1 MLFRSDSLEEFTW
14 NVCHYFSGHEKD
26 TIPPPEIRETLPP
39 KPPTPS
45 KPRGPVESFRLAT
58 SPVKRDLDIYATIR
72 GQRPDEG
79 REVPAPPL
87 KKTITVESLASPQR
101 SLFWAG
107 LLQFAIAFGVA
118 LAGLLSGA
126 LEQLQ
131 KLDIVPAAVAII
143 GLGFSASAVKN
154 LLTQST
160 SPQSPAPVAKA
171 KK

>member
-1 MLFRSDSLEEFTW
+1 MKYFRL
-14 NVCHYFSGHEKD
+14 
-26 TIPPPEIRETLPP
+26 
-39 KPPTPS
+39 S
-45 KPRGPVESFRLAT
+45 KP
-58 SPVKRDLDIYATIR
+58 PVKRDLEIYATIR
-72 GQRPDEG
+72 GQQPSEG
-79 REVPAPPL
+79 RELPAPPL
-87 KKTITVESLASPQR
+87 VKTVTVESAASPQR

-107 LLQFAIAFGVA
+107 LLRFAIAFGVA

-131 KLDIVPAAVAII
+131 KLDIVPAAIAII

-160 SPQSPAPVAKA
+160 PVQLPAPAANA